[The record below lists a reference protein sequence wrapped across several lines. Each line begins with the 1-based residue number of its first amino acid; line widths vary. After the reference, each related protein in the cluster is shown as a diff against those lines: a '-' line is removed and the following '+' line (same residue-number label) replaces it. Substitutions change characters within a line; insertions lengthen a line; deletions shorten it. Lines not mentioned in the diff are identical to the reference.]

1 MDEQTLQA
9 QVSAVPQWYH
19 TLELAPDV
27 TTPGWFDLRQ
37 VVDEVP
43 FPKDLTG
50 RRCLDIGTF
59 DGFWAFEM
67 EKRGASEVV
76 AIDVLDPAEWDWPSG
91 SDEAV
96 VQAIGTRKANGRGF
110 DVARAALGSS
120 VERRELSVYDLDP
133 ADIGTFDF
141 VYIGSL
147 LLHLRDPVLGL
158 ERARAVCGGEALVLD
173 AIDGLLSTLFP
184 GRPLAGLDGQGRP
197 WWWKPNVAGL
207 QRMVEAA
214 GFELTGEPVRTRLQ
228 LGPSQPRSAVTPSTL
243 RSREGREHLLL
254 ARMGDPH
261 AAIPVRPR

>member
-9 QVSAVPQWYH
+9 QVSEVPQWYH
-19 TLELAPDV
+19 TLDLAPGV

-37 VVDEVP
+37 VVDDLP
-43 FPKDLTG
+43 FPDDLSG

-76 AIDVLDPAEWDWPSG
+76 AVDLLDPAEWDWPSG

-96 VQAIGTRKANGRGF
+96 VEAIGTRKARGRGF

-120 VERRELSVYDLDP
+120 VERLEVSVYDLDP

-158 ERARAVCGGEALVLD
+158 ERARRVCRGDALVVD
-173 AIDGLLSTLFP
+173 AIDGMLSTLFP
-184 GRPLAGLDGQGRP
+184 RRPLAGLDGRGRP

-207 QRMVEAA
+207 RRMVEAA
-214 GFELTGEPVRTRLQ
+214 GFELTGEPVRTRLK
-228 LGPSQPRSAVTPSTL
+228 LGPSQPRPAVTPSAL
-243 RSREGREHLLL
+243 RSRAGREHVLQ
-254 ARMGDPH
+254 ARIGDPH